1 MMATTFHH
9 QGRPSAP
16 APASALSFEDRGM
29 MRAASSLIDL
39 GSELL
44 AAKCGCENEAMAI
57 YDAAHSLI
65 TVQSP
70 SVRAWEQAAKH
81 FQVGTQLLRAHRG
94 NFSTTSGAT
103 SSKCSLE
110 QDIGAAPDLYQEDEC
125 DVGPRILRTPIRTDD
140 SCVQNGLL
148 LEAIILF
155 NKGLVY
161 HSKDNVA
168 EARQLYEVVVFTVQT
183 LFSGQVC
190 AAAAMELAMRSYNN
204 LGLLHYCEGNETLA
218 ISSFE
223 TSLHFAKYL
232 ADFSKN
238 YRLEYANVLS
248 NWCRTHWMRGDIS
261 EILYQ
266 RLREVLRI
274 RTRILS
280 WDHLDVAAS
289 RYNIAAADYARQDG
303 QKAAAHLLQ
312 YLSIAAHRSSVQSL
326 DDIDALPALIMLLLI
341 QNEDKN
347 DHASQELVRG
357 LRALQEKR
365 HDLGPN
371 TLEVAS
377 VLNFVGTSLF
387 HLQDFEHALIFFQE
401 ELRLED
407 KSFSEDALGADESN
421 SISVTC
427 NNIGRILQELGRF
440 QEAINYYERALQGEY
455 GDIKAVTHASIKDS
469 SVASAAEIAHS
480 SSQHNAASPADPSS
494 PINLYSTIWYN
505 LGLIHDKLGSH
516 NEAINAFKMSLELRR
531 AMFGPDHSDIACL
544 LYNIGVLQMEQG
556 RLEDASASFREALR
570 IRRVDATGQLNDQ
583 HVIKTLEKLASLHK
597 AKGNIY
603 RALEATREILAV
615 QEVSAE
621 YDPAT
626 RVKEMGIMLRSVAEL
641 YQDANDLYKA
651 VEVAK
656 ECVQMLRRAV
666 EARSCANKSAING
679 VSELIMIERFAC
691 VEQFAS
697 SLLLLGSLYHE
708 LGEPIEAS
716 KFLQEAA
723 TVVYN
728 AKAQAE
734 LCPPGLRPS
743 ALFALQEVTA
753 SLAICHCAAV
763 A

>member
-1 MMATTFHH
+1 MATILY

-16 APASALSFEDRGM
+16 APAEDRGM
-29 MRAASSLIDL
+29 MRAASSLIHL

-44 AAKCGCENEAMAI
+44 ATLHDCENEVMAI

-65 TVQSP
+65 TVQPP
-70 SVRAWEQAAKH
+70 SVLAWEQAAKH
-81 FQVGTQLLRAHRG
+81 FQVGTELLREHKG
-94 NFSTTSGAT
+94 SSSNGSGAA
-103 SSKCSLE
+103 SSK
-110 QDIGAAPDLYQEDEC
+110 QDNDAAPDLYQEDEC
-125 DVGPRILRTPIRTDD
+125 DVGPRILKTAITTDD
-140 SCVQNGLL
+140 STVQNGLL

-161 HSKDNVA
+161 HSIDNVA
-168 EARQLYEVVVFTVQT
+168 EARRLYEVVVFSVQT

-190 AAAAMELAMRSYNN
+190 AAATMELAVRTYNN
-204 LGLLHYCEGNETLA
+204 LGLLNYCEGNETLA

-248 NWCRTHWMRGDIS
+248 NWCRTHWMRGNIS
-261 EILYQ
+261 EILYY

-280 WDHLDVAAS
+280 WDHPDVAAS

-303 QKAAAHLLQ
+303 QKAAAQLLQ
-312 YLSIAAHRSSVQSL
+312 YLSIAAHRSSSQGL

-357 LRALQEKR
+357 LRTLQEKR
-365 HDLGPN
+365 QDLGPN

-387 HLQDFEHALIFFQE
+387 HLQDYEHALIFFQE

-407 KSFSEDALGADESN
+407 ESFREDASGADESN

-440 QEAINYYERALQGEY
+440 QEAINYYERALHGEY
-455 GDIKAVTHASIKDS
+455 GDIKAVTHATIKDS
-469 SVASAAEIAHS
+469 SVASAAEIVHR
-480 SSQHNAASPADPSS
+480 SQKSAASPADPSS

-516 NEAINAFKMSLELRR
+516 NEAINAFEMSLELRR

-597 AKGNIY
+597 AKGNIN

-615 QEVSAE
+615 QELSAE

-626 RVKEMGIMLRSVAEL
+626 RVREMGITLRSVAEL
-641 YQDANDLYKA
+641 HQDANDLYKA
-651 VEVAK
+651 VEVAT
-656 ECVQMLRRAV
+656 ECVQTLRLAV
-666 EARSCANKSAING
+666 EARSCSNSCDIDG
-679 VSELIMIERFAC
+679 VSELLLIERFAC
-691 VEQFAS
+691 VEQLAS

-708 LGEPIEAS
+708 LGEPIEATI
-716 KFLQEAA
+716 FLHEAA

-728 AKAQAE
+728 AKTEAE
-734 LCPPGLRPS
+734 RCPPSLRPS
-743 ALFALQEVTA
+743 SLFALQEVTA